1 MKIVGLDVGSASVV
15 ACCLEALPL
24 PLKPFFAAH
33 KSAIVEFP
41 ATRSGIAA
49 LLAVKPDIA
58 ILEPTGMHYAEFW
71 QRALTVEGVEVR
83 YVGHVQ
89 VRAYRKLHRLP
100 NKNDRADAL
109 ALAAYGWQYIDNPE
123 FFLRFVPKSA
133 LHLRRCVMQ
142 LAHLNRITTPI
153 INCTRQYLAHE
164 FPEVAKMRSLRK
176 VRDDLP
182 PLWGWLSGDRASPY
196 YDRLWKKSVAH
207 EYGLEIS
214 EFTIHQSKRIC
225 DLERHQDRIEQEIL
239 TLLQKSDFAIY
250 CRVFDSFGFG
260 VRSRAVLL
268 SHIYPFEDFLNQDN
282 QPVIEWGESKSGR
295 ATKRDRSLRAFK
307 LRIGMGLVEDSSGQ
321 STNWVPGGSS
331 LCRQALWQWCLCQVE
346 PRRGRHTD
354 TVRLLGEYLD
364 ELKASQ
370 LPGKLAQLRTC
381 AKAATLLYRR
391 LLQAF
396 SQKELE

>member
-1 MKIVGLDVGSASVV
+1 MRIVGLDVGSASVV

-33 KSAIVEFP
+33 KSMIREFP
-41 ATRSGIAA
+41 ATRSGITA
-49 LLAVKPDIA
+49 LLALNPNIA

-83 YVGHVQ
+83 FVGHVQ

-109 ALAAYGWQYIDNPE
+109 ALAAYGWQHLENPE
-123 FFLRFVPKSA
+123 FFLRFVPEPA
-133 LHLRRCVMQ
+133 LQLRRYVMQ
-142 LAHLNRITTPI
+142 LAHLNRITAPI
-153 INCTRQYLAHE
+153 VNCTRQYLAHE
-164 FPEVAKMRSLRK
+164 FPEAAKMRSLRK
-176 VRDDLP
+176 VRGDLP
-182 PLWGWLSGDRASPY
+182 ALWGWLSGDRASPY

-207 EYGLEIS
+207 DYGLEIS
-214 EFTIHQSKRIC
+214 AFTRSHAARIC
-225 DLERHQDRIEQEIL
+225 DLERHQDAIEHAIA

-250 CRVFDSFGFG
+250 RTTFDEFGFG
-260 VRSRAVLL
+260 LRSRAVLL

-321 STNWVPGGSS
+321 STNWIPGGSS
-331 LCRQALWQWCLCQVE
+331 LCRIALWQWCLCCIE
-346 PRRGRHTD
+346 PRRSRSTE
-354 TVRLLGEYLD
+354 TLQFLGEYLD

-381 AKAATLLYRR
+381 AKAATLLYKK
-391 LLQAF
+391 LLQAHW
-396 SQKELE
+396 